1 MLGISSLVNDSVPR
15 GLLGA
20 GAEFPVLALEEAVFL
35 FPLEDPE
42 VVRVAGGREL
52 TRVEGLLALGELM
65 KIFLLS
71 HLRFYCDLLI
81 ARYGA
86 CAVILISAPC
96 GHVLLLFIRRL
107 PGDCSH
113 INFV

>member
-15 GLLGA
+15 RLLGA
-20 GAEFPVLALEEAVFL
+20 GTEFPVRMVEGAVFL

-42 VVRVAGGREL
+42 VAQVAGGREL
-52 TRVEGLLALGELM
+52 ARVESLLVLGELM
-65 KIFLLS
+65 IFLLS
-71 HLRFYCDLLI
+71 HLRFYCNLLI

-86 CAVILISAPC
+86 CTVILISAPC
-96 GHVLLLFIRRL
+96 GHVLLFRQRL